1 MFAAG
6 KDEADFNIYKWVLRN
21 SSVPAASIQFHLYL
35 LISEDFSAVI
45 LNLLII
51 FSSINVNMQSNLSY
65 QVNVVKWKHKAGVQ
79 IPQNC
84 T

>member
-21 SSVPAASIQFHLYL
+21 SSVPGASIQFHLYL

-45 LNLLII
+45 LNLFVDYI
-51 FSSINVNMQSNLSY
+51 
-65 QVNVVKWKHKAGVQ
+65 
-79 IPQNC
+79 
-84 T
+84 